1 MDVKDNS
8 NESKPYIVE
17 KKLYN
22 NQLGYVNLSPVYNVI
37 GYVVNTHS
45 SLDYD
50 IHLFFPNEM
59 IARRYQSCFKKYYY
73 YRDTGSEIVKQGIAH
88 RCRLKGIKVIKNH
101 SEKEKEA
108 LDRKDKR
115 EKKKNRSQ
123 YEIDAHIMM
132 LRRIDIL
139 NGWVICDISNI
150 DIYQRILV
158 SVRDVITKEDFG
170 QILMKNFPQHYA
182 LY

>member
-8 NESKPYIVE
+8 NESKPYLVE

-22 NQLGYVNLSPVYNVI
+22 TSLGYVNLSPVYNVI

-50 IHLFFPNEM
+50 IHLFFPHEM
-59 IARRYQSCFKKYYY
+59 IARRYESCFRKYYY
-73 YRDTGSEIVKQGIAH
+73 YRDAGSDVIKQGIAY
-88 RCRLKGIKVIKNH
+88 RCRLKGIKVIKQH
-101 SEKEKEA
+101 SEKEK
-108 LDRKDKR
+108 R
-115 EKKKNRSQ
+115 EKKKSRSQ
-123 YEIDAHIMM
+123 HEIDSHIMM
-132 LRRIDIL
+132 LRRIDLL
-139 NGWVICDISNI
+139 NGWVVCDISNI

-158 SVRDVITKEDFG
+158 SIRDVITNEDFG
-170 QILMKNFPQHYA
+170 QILMKNFSQNYA